1 MIAFPCRWRA
11 ARGTRALGLALA
23 AMVAV
28 AVAVASPAS
37 AEIHRCPRADGTM
50 EYRDRPCGAGPADAP
65 ASAPPPAARTP
76 RAAARKAKTGI
87 DAPAASTAAA
97 PAFVSPSLPT
107 NDTNPDPATAPLTAP
122 PSAAP
127 APAAAPATRAAYV
140 ARNEARCRDGDRR
153 ACAAVTC
160 DRSGDL
166 GSPACQEAVG
176 YVRGRGWDLRPA
188 SDAFDA
194 DRARDD
200 YVLTCRSTGR
210 RAALSRTRGSDMF
223 DWPGG
228 PAPTVARTA
237 LAEAATSFCASR

>member
-1 MIAFPCRWRA
+1 MRGMTARLPSGLRCRA
-11 ARGTRALGLALA
+11 AAWVLLAAPALA
-23 AMVAV
+23 G
-28 AVAVASPAS
+28 

-50 EYRDRPCGAGPADAP
+50 EYRDRPCAAAPAAP
-65 ASAPPPAARTP
+65 STNASAPPASRARSGDRNVP
-76 RAAARKAKTGI
+76 RAE
-87 DAPAASTAAA
+87 APAAAGSAR
-97 PAFVSPSLPT
+97 PSVPVFVSPAFPT
-107 NDTNPDPATAPLTAP
+107 SGANPDPATAPLTAP
-122 PSAAP
+122 PTSTP

>member
-1 MIAFPCRWRA
+1 MIAFPRRCRA
-11 ARGTRALGLALA
+11 ARGSWARTSGLALA
-23 AMVAV
+23 TTIAV
-28 AVAVASPAS
+28 AVATPAS

-50 EYRDRPCGAGPADAP
+50 EYRDRPCGAGPVDAP
-65 ASAPPPAARTP
+65 ASPPPPAARRS
-76 RAAARKAKTGI
+76 RAAERKAGTEG
-87 DAPAASTAAA
+87 DAPAASMSAAPTYVSPALPTNGTNAANANDAPTVAA
-97 PAFVSPSLPT
+97 PAVPT
-107 NDTNPDPATAPLTAP
+107 
-122 PSAAP
+122 S
-127 APAAAPATRAAYV
+127 RAAYV

-176 YVRGRGWDLRPA
+176 YARGRGWDLRPA

-194 DRARDD
+194 DRPRDD

-210 RAALSRTRGSDMF
+210 RAALSRTRGSDTF

-237 LAEAATSFCASR
+237 LAEAAASFCASR